1 MSINRSDINPASLPE
16 SSPQIGRAPA
26 LAPLVA
32 PKPKGGSSL
41 LLVIAALVAVGGLAF
56 AGGRISAPTAVA
68 GSRGSFAGFP
78 TASGAPGAAAF
89 RAATT
94 GGRTVEGTIS
104 ALTADSLTLTTTTGS
119 ETITLA
125 PTTTYHAQAAAVAS
139 AATVGAKVIVSINT
153 PAFTGGTGTGAG
165 TGLGTDA
172 GTGTAGAGNGAG
184 TTPRAI
190 SATDVLIE
198 SK

>member
-1 MSINRSDINPASLPE
+1 MSINRSDINSPSPEE
-16 SSPQIGRAPA
+16 SSPQIERAPA

-41 LLVIAALVAVGGLAF
+41 LLVMAALVAVAGLAF
-56 AGGRISAPTAVA
+56 AGGRISAPAA
-68 GSRGSFAGFP
+68 GLPGRGSFAGFP

-89 RAATT
+89 GAAA
-94 GGRTVEGTIS
+94 GERTVKGTIS
-104 ALTADSLTLTTTTGS
+104 ALSATSLTLTTATGS
-119 ETITLA
+119 ETISLA
-125 PTTTYHAQAAAVAS
+125 PTTTYHAQAAAVAAD
-139 AATVGAKVIVSINT
+139 AAVGSKVIVSVNT
-153 PAFTGGTGTGAG
+153 PAFTGGAVPGAGAG
-165 TGLGTDA
+165 TGA
-172 GTGTAGAGNGAG
+172 GTGTAGADNGAG